1 MLEWQKKDAV
11 IWIYIT
17 VNCPIQS
24 PDGKRLKKNDQNLRD
39 LWSYMKQ
46 SNIHVIEILGG
57 EKQEK
62 MTEKLFEKNVESL
75 SNLLEN
81 INLKIQIL
89 TEP

>member
-1 MLEWQKKDAV
+1 
-11 IWIYIT
+11 
-17 VNCPIQS
+17 
-24 PDGKRLKKNDQNLRD
+24 
-39 LWSYMKQ
+39 MKQ